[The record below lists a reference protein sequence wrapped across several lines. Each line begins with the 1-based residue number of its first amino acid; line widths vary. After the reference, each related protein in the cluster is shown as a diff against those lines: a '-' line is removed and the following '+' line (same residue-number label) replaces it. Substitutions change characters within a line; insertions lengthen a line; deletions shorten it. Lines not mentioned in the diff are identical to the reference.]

1 MNNLLDLKL
10 PLSGYSN
17 KGRVGPVN
25 LRKKDYTDVEKIEQ
39 LITELKSALTYY
51 KKKKRYV
58 NGVLIDV
65 HYNDITAKSKRLKAL
80 FNEPGH
86 SVNDFIVG
94 VRFSDQCEY
103 HIITYYL
110 SEEQIDK
117 SIDDLY
123 TIQTFLMNVC
133 NGKAE
138 ACNFNE
144 ENGKKPIKDEDY
156 IGYGLSKSK
165 IRQLVVDCSVIN
177 HIMIPHIQTMRDQ
190 DSYVITFF
198 KTELDIKHLMSKI
211 PSIGRFAYTD
221 LGDHTISVSKEVYQL
236 LEREVPYL
244 ISMAISDLNEI
255 PIEHSDHKQKN
266 DMIIPSPINE
276 PVIGVIDTLF
286 CEDVYFHEWVDN
298 HNELDDRPEVINEH
312 GTLVTSI
319 IVDGPQLNPQLN
331 DHCGRFKV
339 RHFGVCNEKINISQ
353 LSIKIQEI
361 IKNNLDIHVWN
372 LSLGSNEEISQN
384 YMSYLASVIDELQYQ
399 YNIIFVI
406 SGTNDTRTKR
416 DQYMKI
422 GSPADCLNA
431 LVVNAVKMNGNPA
444 SYTRCGN
451 VLGFFHKPDVA
462 YYGGDYNERI
472 NAYGK
477 NGLTPVYGTS
487 IASPWIARK
496 LCFLIDVMKFPIEI
510 AKALIIDSAANWQ
523 YQQHNYKYQ
532 HLLGYGVVPIDIH
545 DVVSSSND
553 EIKFYIYDQSSAYQM
568 FNFQIPM
575 LKDKEGKCNYIARAT
590 MCYFPHASRW
600 QGVDYTD
607 RELSLKFGRMDGKTV
622 KDINKNIQ
630 DQDEQYATERQ
641 SRSEY
646 RKWDNTKFISSRLKN
661 NRAKKAYDGYW
672 GLTVT
677 SKERLTTHMKNSLNF
692 GIVITLKELSGKN
705 RIDEFIQSCQV
716 HGYIVHE
723 VNVDT
728 RIEVYNESQ
737 NDLHFEK

>member
-1 MNNLLDLKL
+1 MNNLLDLRL

-17 KGRVGPVN
+17 KGRVGPAN
-25 LRKKDYTDVEKIEQ
+25 LRKNDYTDVEKVEQ
-39 LITELKSALTYY
+39 LINELKYALSYY
-51 KKKKRYV
+51 HEKKHYV
-58 NGVLIDV
+58 DGVLIDV

-80 FNEPGH
+80 FKVSGH

-94 VRFSDQCEY
+94 VRFSDHYEY

-110 SEEQIDK
+110 SEEQINEGIEVLNK
-117 SIDDLY
+117 IK
-123 TIQTFLMNVC
+123 IFLMNVC
-133 NGKAE
+133 DGKAD
-138 ACNFNE
+138 ANNFNE
-144 ENGKKPIKDEDY
+144 EKGKKPIKDKDY
-156 IGYGLSKSK
+156 YGYGFSKTV
-165 IRQLVVDCSVIN
+165 IRQLVVDCSVLN
-177 HIMIPHIQTMRDQ
+177 HILVPHIQTVSEQ

-198 KTELDIKHLMSKI
+198 KTELDTKKLMSQM
-211 PSIGRFAYTD
+211 PSLGRFAYTD
-221 LGDHTISVSKEVYQL
+221 LGDRTISVSKEVYQL
-236 LEREVPYL
+236 LKQEVPYL
-244 ISMAISDLNEI
+244 ISMAISDINEL
-255 PIEHSDHKQKN
+255 PIEHLDRKQKA
-266 DMIIPSPINE
+266 DITIPSPSNE

-286 CEDVYFHEWVDN
+286 SEDVYFHEWVEY
-298 HNELDDRPEVINEH
+298 HNEMDHLPQTLNKH
-312 GTLVTSI
+312 GCLVTSI
-319 IVDGPQLNPQLN
+319 IVDGPQLNPHLD

-339 RHFGVCNEKINISQ
+339 RHFGVCNNKINIST
-353 LSIKIQEI
+353 LTIKIKEI

-372 LSLGSNEEISQN
+372 LSLGSKEEISQN
-384 YMSYLASVIDELQYQ
+384 FMSYLAAVIDELQYQ

-406 SGTNDTRTKR
+406 SGTNDTRR
-416 DQYMKI
+416 AHDHYMKI

-431 LVVNAVKMNGNPA
+431 IVVNSVKMNGEAA
-444 SYTRCGN
+444 SYSRRGN

-462 YYGGDYNERI
+462 YYGGDCNERI
-472 NAYGK
+472 NACGVD
-477 NGLTPVYGTS
+477 GLTQVYGTS
-487 IASPWIARK
+487 FASPWIARK

-510 AKALIIDSAANWQ
+510 AKALIIDSAAGWQ

-575 LKDKEGKCNYIARAT
+575 LKDKDGNCDYIARAT

-607 RELSLKFGRMDGKTV
+607 RELSLKFGRMDGRTV
-622 KDINKNIQ
+622 KDINKNVQ
-630 DQDEQYATERQ
+630 DQDEHYATERQ

-646 RKWDNTKFISSRLKN
+646 RKWDNTKFLSSLLRN
-661 NRAKKAYDGYW
+661 NRPSKAYDGYW

-677 SKERLTTHMKNSLNF
+677 SKERLTTHMKNPLNF

-705 RIDEFIQSCQV
+705 RMDEFIQSCQV

-723 VNVDT
+723 VDINT
-728 RIEVYNESQ
+728 RVEVYNESQ
-737 NDLHFEK
+737 SELRFE